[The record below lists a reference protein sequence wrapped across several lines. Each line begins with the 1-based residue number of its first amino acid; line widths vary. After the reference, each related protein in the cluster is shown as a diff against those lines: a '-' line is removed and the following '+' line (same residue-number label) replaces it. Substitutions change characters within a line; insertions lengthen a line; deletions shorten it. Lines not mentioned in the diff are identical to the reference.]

1 MALLDLG
8 LVTRSFTALLRGRIP
23 LYPDWPGATP
33 IDVSAGAPDLV
44 NGDHALSFY
53 LYHVRED
60 AHTKAADW
68 PVPGDPVPQRFTPM
82 GLSLYYVL
90 TPRSS
95 LADVNLR
102 AMADQLMLGLA
113 LKTLRDLPTIDDS
126 STVDTAGGPL
136 LLMPAALRG
145 RGNRFRVLL
154 QPTPANEAAQYWQA
168 GSQPLRLAAYYEVAA
183 TLLEPD
189 EPRTR
194 SGRVLMFGVHSFVR
208 GQPEIAS
215 THNRISFTVPGE
227 LDARSIDL
235 SPAEVPYG
243 QTLEVRGANLK
254 GDSTALLI
262 GHRDFAE
269 PIAVD
274 APWLLS
280 TNGSRLSVT
289 VQAAIGARALLPGIY
304 GATVRTTARKTL
316 PDGTQRDFDAYSNQS
331 AFVIAPAILA
341 VTGAGPVLT
350 ITVDQFEPHTLAA
363 GDLIVFAGPTRLTRI
378 GAGVPAAGEF
388 FTPNA
393 PAAAR
398 TTIRFAFPATLA
410 PGSMVP
416 LRLVVRGAESGP
428 WWETVR

>member
-1 MALLDLG
+1 MALLNLS
-8 LVTRSFTALLRGRIP
+8 LVTCSFITLLEERIP
-23 LYPDWPGATP
+23 RYPDWPLNTK
-33 IDVSAGAPDLV
+33 INVSAGAPDLV
-44 NGDHALSFY
+44 NGDYALSFY

-60 AHTKAADW
+60 AHTKAADC
-68 PVPGDPVPQRFTPM
+68 PLPGDPVPQRYTPM

-95 LADVNLR
+95 LPDVHKR
-102 AMADQLMLGLA
+102 ALADQLMLGLA
-113 LKTLRDLPTIDDS
+113 LKTLRDLPTIDDTS
-126 STVDTAGGPL
+126 AVDTALGPKML
-136 LLMPAALRG
+136 LPGTLYG

-189 EPRTR
+189 EPPTR

-208 GQPEIAS
+208 GQPEITS
-215 THNRISFTVPGE
+215 TNNRIGFTVPGE
-227 LDARSIDL
+227 LDPRSIDL

-243 QTLEVRGANLK
+243 QTLEVHGANLK
-254 GDSTALLI
+254 GDSAALLI

-274 APWLLS
+274 APWALA
-280 TNGSRLSVT
+280 TNGSRLAVS
-289 VQAAIGARALLPGIY
+289 VQATIGAQALLPGIY
-304 GATVRTTARKTL
+304 GATVRTTARKTM
-316 PDGTQRDFDAYSNQS
+316 PDGTQRDFDAYSNQA
-331 AFVIAPAILA
+331 AFVIAPAILS
-341 VTGAGPVLT
+341 VSGAGPVLT
-350 ITVDQFEPHTLAA
+350 ISVDQFEPHTLSA
-363 GDLIVFAGPTRLTRI
+363 GDLIIFAGPTRLTRI
-378 GAGVPAAGEF
+378 GAGVPAAGQF

-393 PAAAR
+393 PAAV
-398 TTIRFAFPATLA
+398 TTVQFAFPATLA
-410 PGSMVP
+410 LGSVVP

>member
-8 LVTRSFTALLRGRIP
+8 LVTRSFTTLLRERLP

-33 IDVSAGAPDLV
+33 ITVSAGAPDV
-44 NGDHALSFY
+44 VTGDHALSFY

-102 AMADQLMLGLA
+102 ALADQLMLGLA
-113 LKTLRDLPTIDDS
+113 LKTLRDLPTIDDT
-126 STVDTAGGPL
+126 STVDSAGGPL
-136 LLMPAALRG
+136 LLMPATLRG

-215 THNRISFTVPGE
+215 TNNRIGFAVPGE
-227 LDARSIDL
+227 LDVRNIDL
-235 SPAEVPYG
+235 SPAEVAFG

-254 GDSTALLI
+254 GDRTALLI

-269 PIAVD
+269 PVPVD
-274 APWLLS
+274 AAWNVTSDGGTL
-280 TNGSRLSVT
+280 TAT
-289 VQAAIGARALLPGIY
+289 VQPFAGARALLPGIY
-304 GATVRTTARKTL
+304 GATVRTTARRTM
-316 PDGTQRDFDAYSNQS
+316 PDGAQRDFDADSNQ
-331 AFVIAPAILA
+331 ATFVIAPHISA
-341 VTGAGPVLT
+341 VAEAGGVLT
-350 ITVDQFEPHTLAA
+350 VTVDGFEPHVLAA
-363 GDLIVFAGPTRLTRI
+363 ADLLVFAGPTRLTRVNADPP
-378 GAGVPAAGEF
+378 GPGQF
-388 FTPNA
+388 FA
-393 PAAAR
+393 PAAPATAVNTLR
-398 TTIRFAFPATLA
+398 LRFPAGLV
-410 PGSMVP
+410 PGSVLP
-416 LRLVVRGAESGP
+416 LRLIVRGAESQP
-428 WWETVR
+428 HWESVP